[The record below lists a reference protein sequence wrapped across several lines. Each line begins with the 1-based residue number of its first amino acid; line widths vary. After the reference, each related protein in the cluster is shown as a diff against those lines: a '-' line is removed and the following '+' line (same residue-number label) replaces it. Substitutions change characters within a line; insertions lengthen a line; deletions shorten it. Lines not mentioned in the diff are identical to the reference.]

1 MVVTCETK
9 ITPKACNVLCKFGH
23 FQFFSYLKPTLPVK
37 HIAAANSTFDVCLA
51 RHTSKTAPPKAGA
64 AKVRMEVARVETIPA
79 EMLERIFR
87 LLPPRDLKTVVLVCR
102 RWRLLGEAPR
112 LWAWVVLT
120 VTQENISYMPE
131 VLAASRL
138 QAVKELVLT
147 HIGEDEKLLQ
157 AVLEH
162 QGLKKLEFVWNS
174 INRGGRLLSPCCPAV
189 RKAVQK
195 VIDSISEGY
204 KIKILDVEG
213 NILTQ
218 LDPQILADAVCKLE
232 DSNLNYTKLTA
243 LQIKA
248 IFTAISSK
256 KNIPLKALNIA
267 HNEMQVRPE
276 LLSAAVT
283 KLERL
288 NLESSGLSSDQ
299 TGAIFSAIQTPGSR
313 LRSLEL
319 QHNDLSSVEPGL
331 LARAVTRLEEVNFQN
346 TEMTTEQLTATLTA
360 LSEGHRLRKL
370 RLVGNRFL
378 VSGFWFLDEH
388 LEELVIST
396 IQRLNGVDH
405 DLANILD
412 HSGSEDDEGESS
424 EGENNEEESNEEESS
439 ETDSSDMEGVT
450 LEDILGEELD
460 GVEGGSAEEGESE
473 AEEEYDQWMYYDVR
487 FL

>member
-1 MVVTCETK
+1 M
-9 ITPKACNVLCKFGH
+9 
-23 FQFFSYLKPTLPVK
+23 
-37 HIAAANSTFDVCLA
+37 
-51 RHTSKTAPPKAGA
+51 
-64 AKVRMEVARVETIPA
+64 
-79 EMLERIFR
+79 
-87 LLPPRDLKTVVLVCR
+87 
-102 RWRLLGEAPR
+102 
-112 LWAWVVLT
+112 
-120 VTQENISYMPE
+120 
-131 VLAASRL
+131 SRL
-138 QAVKELVLT
+138 EAVKKLVLT
-147 HIGEDEKLLQ
+147 HIGEDEKLLKS
-157 AVLEH
+157 VVEHRGLE
-162 QGLKKLEFVWNS
+162 KLEFVWNS
-174 INRGGRLLSPCCPAV
+174 LNSGGRLLSPCCPAV
-189 RKAVQK
+189 RKAVKK
-195 VIDSISEGY
+195 VFDCISEGC

-243 LQIKA
+243 SQVKA

-256 KNIPLKALNIA
+256 KNIPLKALNIG

-299 TGAIFSAIQTPGSR
+299 TEAIFSAIQAPGSR
-313 LRSLEL
+313 LRTLEL

-346 TEMTTEQLTATLTA
+346 AEMTTEQVTATLTA
-360 LSEGHRLRKL
+360 LCEGHRLRKL
-370 RLVGNRFL
+370 RLLGNR
-378 VSGFWFLDEH
+378 FLDEH

-412 HSGSEDDEGESS
+412 HSDSEDEEGESS

-439 ETDSSDMEGVT
+439 EYDSSDMEGVT
-450 LEDILGEELD
+450 LEDIIGEELEGKGLGEEL
-460 GVEGGSAEEGESE
+460 EGEEEGSAEEGKSE
-473 AEEEYDQWMYYDVR
+473 AEEEDDQWMYDAG
-487 FL
+487 LL

>member
-1 MVVTCETK
+1 M
-9 ITPKACNVLCKFGH
+9 
-23 FQFFSYLKPTLPVK
+23 
-37 HIAAANSTFDVCLA
+37 
-51 RHTSKTAPPKAGA
+51 
-64 AKVRMEVARVETIPA
+64 RMEVARVETIPA

-102 RWRLLGEAPR
+102 RWRRLGEAPR

-138 QAVKELVLT
+138 GAVKELVLT

-174 INRGGRLLSPCCPAV
+174 LNRGGRLLSPCCPAV

-195 VIDSISEGY
+195 VFDSISEGC

-256 KNIPLKALNIA
+256 KNIPLKALNIG

-299 TGAIFSAIQTPGSR
+299 TGAIFSALQAPGSR

-346 TEMTTEQLTATLTA
+346 TEMTAEQVTATLTA
-360 LSEGHRLRKL
+360 LSEDHRLRKL
-370 RLVGNRFL
+370 RLAGNR
-378 VSGFWFLDEH
+378 FLDEH
-388 LEELVIST
+388 LDDLVIST

-412 HSGSEDDEGESS
+412 HSDSEHEEGESS
-424 EGENNEEESNEEESS
+424 EGENDEEESNEEESS

-450 LEDILGEELD
+450 LEDILGEELE

-473 AEEEYDQWMYYDVR
+473 AEEEDDQWMYNAR